1 MPFCG
6 DEVLVGHVVVVT
18 HNAVELEVDPHKELV
33 LSPSHAVVHQIGEH
47 VRVHPSAVVEVEW
60 QIAPGV
66 VELGERDR
74 MRAVGVEMLGG
85 LALNEVG
92 VCADVED
99 RPHGQHISLD
109 DVLQGGHEG
118 LIARELLI
126 PSTIGRQ
133 ERGAD
138 GSGSCRSSGTPK
150 WHRSTIGTT
159 LRR

>member
-1 MPFCG
+1 MSICG
-6 DEVLVGHVVVVT
+6 YEVLVRHVVVVT
-18 HNAVELEVDPHKELV
+18 HNAVALEVDPHQELV
-33 LSPSHAVVHQIGEH
+33 FFPAHAVVHQIDEH
-47 VRVHPSAVVEVEW
+47 VPDHPPAVVEVDW
-60 QIAPGV
+60 QKAPGV

-126 PSTIGRQ
+126 PPTIGRR

-138 GSGSCRSSGTPK
+138 GSGSC
-150 WHRSTIGTT
+150 
-159 LRR
+159 